1 VREQLSG
8 WRSFSGIVLL
18 LVGAFNVVGGLGAL
32 FREEVFVAGNE
43 VLIADATA
51 WGWLLLVVGLVQ
63 LVVSVGILGDRGWA
77 RMLGIVLALLSGVFH
92 IVFLATF
99 PLFSL
104 AAITLSVM
112 VAYGL
117 IVPDDRER

>member
-1 VREQLSG
+1 M
-8 WRSFSGIVLL
+8 
-18 LVGAFNVVGGLGAL
+18 
-32 FREEVFVAGNE
+32 
-43 VLIADATA
+43 IADATA

-63 LVVSVGILGDRGWA
+63 LIVSVGILGDRGWA

-104 AAITLSVM
+104 ATITLSVI

-117 IVPDDRER
+117 IVPDDTES

>member
-8 WRSFSGIVLL
+8 WRAFSGIVLL

-43 VLIADATA
+43 VMIADATA

-63 LVVSVGILGDRGWA
+63 LIVSVGILGDRGWA

-104 AAITLSVM
+104 ATITLSVI

-117 IVPDDRER
+117 IVPDDTES